1 MILADFV
8 LLMLCARRAFADPNL
23 EGDALAIC
31 EFGLPLNEDHFDFL
45 AAEQDVTRQYVKLF
59 RGESI

>member
-1 MILADFV
+1 MFT
-8 LLMLCARRAFADPNL
+8 DPTL